1 MPYEK
6 IGKNEPVCI
15 ADEVPFEI
23 PDSWEWVRI
32 SSIGS
37 IVRGSGIK
45 RAETIEF
52 GKPCVRY
59 EELYTTYHTSF
70 NQAVSFVSEDLF
82 ERCKHFSYGDI
93 LMTLAGE
100 NKPDIVN
107 AVAYLGNDLIAAGG
121 DLAYWTAHGMN
132 PLYLTYL
139 MASPYIVG
147 RKVNLATGNIIV
159 HISGDKL
166 GTILIPIP
174 PLSEQ
179 QRIVDKILEAEV
191 KLAEYVGKENSLNV
205 LQNNFPDALKK
216 SILQWAVQGKLVPQ
230 GPNDEP
236 ASVLLER
243 IRAEK
248 QKLIAEQKALT
259 HCKEKVF
266 CDECENTKWISL
278 DVKKII
284 AHLLGTKEDGSDVIG
299 VYPLLPNGTCRFI
312 VFDFDNHEKGA
323 EVTDFANTDNEW
335 HKEVDALRKMCELN
349 GIRPLVERSRSGKG
363 AHVWIFFKK
372 AIPAAT
378 ARNFGFLLLDKGSTS
393 INLKSF
399 HYYDRMYPSQ
409 DVASS
414 IGNLIALPLQGQAL
428 KNGNSAF
435 VDENWNAYPDQWDAL
450 FNKTR
455 KLGIEDVEQ
464 CMAKWQGELAEVRG
478 TLTNIEKN
486 VRPKPWKKKCEFCKS
501 DVVGK
506 LHMVL
511 GNGVYIDTLNLMPR
525 IQNQVRS
532 LAAFDNPEFYKN
544 KRLGYSNY
552 YNFSAVY
559 LGKDIDGYIQIP
571 RGLRENIIQECE
583 KAGISVDVSDQRETG
598 QPIRVSFKGDLR
610 MQQELAAEKLLS
622 HSDGVLSAATAF
634 GKTVV
639 CSYLIAERKVNTLI
653 LLQSKDLL
661 NQWVDE
667 LNHFLEIREEPPEYE
682 TKTGRKKKRNSVIG
696 VLHGNKNTL
705 TGIIDVAMV
714 GSMYSR
720 GKFNER
726 INSYGMVIMDE
737 CHHAA
742 SNTSMELLQ
751 KINAKYVYG
760 VSATPKRGDS
770 LDRIIY
776 MLLGPLRHRFTA
788 LERAKEQGI
797 GHYFVLRYTR
807 VVDTAESKD
816 NINKAYNLISISK
829 VRNEMIIDDVITCVA
844 RKQTPVILTRFKEHA
859 KFLHD
864 ALKEKAD
871 HVFLLYGDNSDKEN
885 AEIRVKLKQIPENES
900 LILVATGQKIGEG
913 FDFPRLDVLMLAA
926 PVSFEGRLEQYVGRL
941 NRDYVGKEAVYVYD
955 YIDSHV
961 RYFDKMYAKRLR
973 TYRKMGFSI
982 WTQEL
987 QPKQIINAIFDSVN
1001 YTEKFEQDI
1010 VESEKM
1016 VVISSPDIRQ
1026 DKIDRFLLLVKKRQE
1041 VGVKVTVITTDPE
1054 DITYGKSDVCYE
1066 LIRAMQLVGINVIT
1080 RTEVEECF
1088 AVIDDEIVWHGGM
1101 NLLGKADVWDNLMR
1115 IRNSQVATELLEIA
1129 LGCSEERRKSE

>member
-1 MPYEK
+1 MNIEAYDADSLRKMVRLLEYENKILKDKLKKAGISYEEVNPFEEK
-6 IGKNEPVCI
+6 IESAEEYDLDQGSRIVNPPYITEKMAIRFFSMFWGREDVYARRGKNGGYFPQC
-15 ADEVPFEI
+15 ANR
-23 PDSWEWVRI
+23 W
-32 SSIGS
+32 
-37 IVRGSGIK
+37 
-45 RAETIEF
+45 
-52 GKPCVRY
+52 
-59 EELYTTYHTSF
+59 
-70 NQAVSFVSEDLF
+70 
-82 ERCKHFSYGDI
+82 
-93 LMTLAGE
+93 
-100 NKPDIVN
+100 
-107 AVAYLGNDLIAAGG
+107 NDRLC
-121 DLAYWTAHGMN
+121 
-132 PLYLTYL
+132 P
-139 MASPYIVG
+139 
-147 RKVNLATGNIIV
+147 K
-159 HISGDKL
+159 
-166 GTILIPIP
+166 
-174 PLSEQ
+174 
-179 QRIVDKILEAEV
+179 QR
-191 KLAEYVGKENSLNV
+191 
-205 LQNNFPDALKK
+205 
-216 SILQWAVQGKLVPQ
+216 
-230 GPNDEP
+230 
-236 ASVLLER
+236 
-243 IRAEK
+243 
-248 QKLIAEQKALT
+248 
-259 HCKEKVF
+259 KEKVF

-435 VDENWNAYPDQWDAL
+435 VDEWDAL
-450 FNKTR
+450 FNKTK

-797 GHYFVLRYTR
+797 GHYIVPRYTR